1 MENVEEFKTV
11 QGKPKQIVSGALFW
25 ILTVMYTIAY
35 NSDLRAA
42 SILWY
47 GVSIITIGVLAYIVS
62 SKYMHKSVGVYAV
75 WAVAFFGYSFVSGL
89 WALEPGNIFDPSKT
103 LFLIF
108 AVNILLS
115 FIIENKEDV
124 KNILLANFLA
134 LVLYLVYIILKVDIT
149 QLGEDRLGIG
159 VLGSLWNAN
168 DVGLK
173 LCIGFAL
180 ALYLGFERK
189 EIALRLCF
197 WIIGLLFAAISLY
210 TGSRKV
216 VLMLIGVMALFMFLY
231 SKHKIAAL
239 IVVAVSVVVMYFAI
253 MNIEPLYNVLG
264 ERIEDTLEGIF
275 GEGTTEGSFNARA
288 EMIKLGWNA
297 FLERPIFGY
306 GLNNFRTLYEQATG
320 LSTYSHNNFIEIL
333 VNGGLV
339 GFILY
344 YFIYGYVFVK
354 LFKPAFV
361 KREPTAII
369 LFAINLVLIGLQ
381 IAVISYQQTLFNC
394 ILMLAVMYV
403 QMGEKTHENS

>member
-11 QGKPKQIVSGALFW
+11 QGKPKQTVSGPLFW

-35 NSDLRAA
+35 NSDFRAA
-42 SILWY
+42 SMLWY
-47 GVSIITIGVLAYIVS
+47 GVSLITIGVLAYIVS

-75 WAVAFFGYSFVSGL
+75 WAVAFFGYSFISGL
-89 WALEPGNIFDPSKT
+89 WAIVPDNIFDTSKT

-124 KNILLANFLA
+124 KNLLLANFLA
-134 LVLYLVYIILKVDIT
+134 LVLFLVYVILKVDVS
-149 QLGEDRLGIG
+149 QLGEDRLGVG
-159 VLGSLWNAN
+159 LLGSLWNAN

-173 LCIGFAL
+173 LCVGFAL

-189 EIALRLCF
+189 EIALRVCF

-210 TGSRKV
+210 TGSRTAF
-216 VLMLIGVMALFMFLY
+216 LLLIFIGVGIFFLI
-231 SKHKIAAL
+231 SKNKLLAIGIIAAF
-239 IVVAVSVVVMYFAI
+239 VVGMYLLVM
-253 MNIEPLYNVLG
+253 NVEPLYEVLG
-264 ERIEDTLEGIF
+264 KRLESLIINLF
-275 GEGTTEGSFNARA
+275 GGDASEGSFDARA
-288 EMIKLGWNA
+288 EMIKLGWRW

-306 GLNNFRTLYEQATG
+306 GLNNFRTLYEQAAG
-320 LSTYSHNNFIEIL
+320 VSTYSHNNFIEIL
-333 VNGGLV
+333 VSGGLV

-361 KREPTAII
+361 EREIMAII
-369 LFAINLVLIGLQ
+369 LFVINLMLIGLQ
-381 IAVISYQQTLFNC
+381 IATISYFDTLFNC
-394 ILMLAVMYV
+394 ILMYAVLYV
-403 QMGEKTHENS
+403 KVGGRSL